1 MNHSWTQIKLA
12 DGKCLDAE
20 GGFKYDK
27 TRIIPWTCHSGNNQ
41 QFRLNESNQL
51 QSKHSNKCI
60 SLVSSKT
67 KKCKRIYKNYNKKRC
82 NTEYANNANR
92 GLKRKTCKKLLKKY
106 GTHCG
111 YTILQKTC
119 SRKR

>member
-1 MNHSWTQIKLA
+1 MNNSWTQIKLA

-20 GGFKYDK
+20 GGFTYDR
-27 TRIIPWTCHSGNNQ
+27 TRIIPWTCHSGSNQ

-51 QSKHSNKCI
+51 QLKHSNKCI
-60 SLVSSKT
+60 KLVGSKT
-67 KKCKRIYKNYNKKRC
+67 KKCKKIYKSYKKKC
-82 NTEYANNANR
+82 NTEYANR
-92 GLKRKTCKKLLKKY
+92 GLKRKTCKKLLRDY

-119 SRKR
+119 SRRR